1 MHTQKTVCDH
11 PQRPCPS
18 HHRHSQ
24 LQADPSS
31 KQPPE
36 ELSLPHNHPGGG
48 CQLLSCLQFS
58 RSLQPALDEITVR
71 TYPF

>member
-1 MHTQKTVCDH
+1 MRKYLLPEHGNFYKVNMH
-11 PQRPCPS
+11 S
-18 HHRHSQ
+18 HST
-24 LQADPSS
+24 LSDG
-31 KQPPE
+31 KQTPE
-36 ELSLPHNHPGGG
+36 ELSLPHIHPGGG